1 MKIYLASASPR
12 RSMLLKKIG
21 INFER
26 IFPKVEEILEEGINP
41 ETLVR
46 RNAILK
52 AKNVLNEIDEGII
65 IAADTIVVTDH
76 NVLGKPK
83 DTQEAYRML
92 MMLSGI
98 SHDVY
103 TAVVVLEKSSNVM
116 EITVEK
122 TKVTMRKLS
131 EEEVKEYIKSGEPLD
146 AAGAYKIQEM
156 GGKFIKRIEGCYYNV
171 VGFPLAT
178 LIEMLRKFKV
188 EI

>member
-21 INFER
+21 INFKS

-65 IAADTIVVTDH
+65 IAADTIVVKDS
-76 NVLGKPK
+76 NILGKPK
-83 DTQEAYRML
+83 DAQEAYRML

-98 SHDVY
+98 SHEVF
-103 TAVVVLEKSSNVM
+103 TAVVVLENLIDFLLRLINNLLLHRRYLQVRNAKAKTCKRSVFEAGILNS
-116 EITVEK
+116 VEQ
-122 TKVTMRKLS
+122 
-131 EEEVKEYIKSGEPLD
+131 IDG
-146 AAGAYKIQEM
+146 M
-156 GGKFIKRIEGCYYNV
+156 GR
-171 VGFPLAT
+171 A
-178 LIEMLRKFKV
+178 
-188 EI
+188 